1 MTRAKLGA
9 RLCGRSACPR
19 ADRQPPTARLAL
31 GTNAAIF
38 APPAPLR
45 GRDAFSGCSRMK
57 DLFGRVVA
65 LCCRHA
71 VLTVLAGLLLG
82 VGAGYFAVSHFK
94 MNSDTAQ
101 LISREL
107 PWRQRQI
114 DFDKLFPQND
124 DLIVVVVDGKTPE
137 RTEQAASGLATA
149 LAAKGDVF
157 QSVRRPDASELFTK
171 DGLLFLPVEK
181 VKDTTAQMVKAQ
193 SFLGAL
199 AADPSLRGIM
209 TSLSTALQ
217 GVQHGQA
224 TLEDLQKPVAAI
236 ADALGEVQTG
246 KTAFFSWQTLFSDG
260 KPDPRQLR
268 KFILAK
274 PRLDFGAL
282 SPGAHATDLI
292 RATAAEHGLTAA
304 NGVTV
309 RLTGQIPLS
318 DEEFASLSENI
329 AVIGVLMLA
338 AVLLMLWLAV
348 NSVRIILAI
357 LITLIVGL
365 VATTGFGLLAT
376 GALNLISVAF
386 IPLFVGLGVDFGIQF
401 AVRYR
406 AERFELR
413 ELEPALVAAGRN
425 VGWPLALAAMAVAAG
440 FMALV
445 PTDYKGVA
453 ELGLIAGIGMVV
465 AFVLS
470 VTLLPALL
478 MLFKPRGEGAEIGEP
493 RLIIVDW
500 LLRKYRKRVLIVTG
514 VLTVAGLAA
523 MPFLHF
529 DFNPLHLRNPKS
541 ESVSTLFDL
550 MKDPQNAPNTIDIL
564 APSLDAAEALQ
575 KRLSALPQVAQVLTL
590 KSFIPDDQDEKL
602 VLIEDTAM
610 LLDPTINP
618 FVTTVAPSDADNV
631 RALTKAAADL
641 RLAAGQTQNPAAADA
656 RRLAGALDRLAA
668 GTLPDRTRATDA
680 LVPPLNTMLTQM
692 RTVLTAQKVSLETLP
707 AEMVRDWTAPD
718 GRARVQVFPSGN
730 PDDNGNLRR
739 FSKAVTAVAPTATG
753 PAISIQESGNTI
765 VGAFTQAGIG
775 SFIIIAILLGFALRD
790 ARDVLLALS
799 SLLFAGLMTLATCVV
814 LGLHI
819 NFANIIAVPLLFGIG
834 VAFNIY
840 YLMAWRGGDGD
851 LLRSPLARA
860 IVFSALT
867 TASGFG
873 SLWLSSHPG
882 TASMGKLLT
891 ISLLWTI
898 GTILFILPAL
908 LGPPRHTAPR

>member
-1 MTRAKLGA
+1 
-9 RLCGRSACPR
+9 
-19 ADRQPPTARLAL
+19 
-31 GTNAAIF
+31 
-38 APPAPLR
+38 
-45 GRDAFSGCSRMK
+45 MK

-65 LCCRHA
+65 ICCRHA

-82 VGAGYFAVSHFK
+82 VGCGYFAVSHFK

-101 LISREL
+101 LISRDL

-114 DFDKLFPQND
+114 TFDQQFPQND
-124 DLIVVVVDGKTPE
+124 DLIVVVVDGVTPE
-137 RTEQAASGLATA
+137 RAEQAASGLATA
-149 LAAKGDVF
+149 LAAKGGVF

-171 DGLLFLPVEK
+171 NGLLFLPVEK
-181 VKDTTAQMVKAQ
+181 VKDNIGQMVKAQ
-193 SFLGAL
+193 PFLGAL

-224 TLEDLQKPVAAI
+224 TLADLQKPVAAI
-236 ADALGEVQTG
+236 GDELGSIEAG
-246 KTAFFSWQTLFSDG
+246 KTGFFSWQTLFSDG

-274 PRLDFGAL
+274 PRLNFGAL
-282 SPGAHATDLI
+282 SPGAHASDLI
-292 RATAAEHGLTAA
+292 RATAAAQGLTAA

-309 RLTGQIPLS
+309 RLTGQIPLT
-318 DEEFASLSENI
+318 DEEFASLRENI
-329 AVIGVLMLA
+329 VLIGVFMLA
-338 AVLLMLWLAV
+338 AVLVMLWLAV

-365 VATTGFGLLAT
+365 VVTTGFGLLAT

-406 AERFELR
+406 AERFDLR

-440 FMALV
+440 FLAFV

-470 VTLLPALL
+470 VTVLPALL
-478 MLFKPRGEGAEIGEP
+478 MLFKPRGEASEIGEP

-500 LLRKYRKRVLIVTG
+500 LLRKHRKRVLLFVG

-550 MKDPQNAPNTIDIL
+550 MKDPENAPNTIDIL
-564 APSLDAAEALQ
+564 APSLKDAEILQ
-575 KRLSALPQVAQVLTL
+575 RKLSALPEVAQVRTLT
-590 KSFIPDDQDEKL
+590 SFIPDDQGEKL
-602 VLIEDTAM
+602 TVIQDAQM

-618 FVTTVAPSDADNV
+618 FVTTPPPSDEENV
-631 RALTKAAADL
+631 HALSKAASDL
-641 RLAAGQTQNPAAADA
+641 RLAAGNVQSAAAADA
-656 RRLAGALDRLAA
+656 RRLADVLDRLVA
-668 GTLPDRTRATDA
+668 GPPQARARATAA
-680 LVPPLNTMLTQM
+680 LVPPLETMLAQM
-692 RTVLTAQKVSLETLP
+692 RNVLMAQPVSLETLP
-707 AEMVRDWTAPD
+707 PDMVRDWTAPD

-730 PDDNGNLRR
+730 PDDNANLRR
-739 FSKAVTAVAPTATG
+739 FSQAVMAVAPMATG

-765 VGAFTQAGIG
+765 VGAFVRAGIG
-775 SFIIIAILLGFALRD
+775 SFIIIAGLLAFALRNV
-790 ARDVLLALS
+790 RDVLLALS
-799 SLLFAGLMTLATCVV
+799 SLLFAGLMTLATCVA

-840 YLMAWRGGDGD
+840 YLMAWRSGDGD

-882 TASMGKLLT
+882 TASMGLLLT
-891 ISLLWTI
+891 VSLLWTI

-908 LGPPRHTAPR
+908 LGPPRHGAAP